1 LAARFAFRSADRKEE
16 NMRATTQ
23 LPAPA
28 GQDRDTGAWQ
38 ATIVPRVFA
47 VFLVLHGLVH
57 LIGFTVPWRLGGLRG
72 SEYSTL
78 VLNRSIEVGDTAVRL
93 LGLMWLAAAGAFIV
107 VGAMV
112 WRGHP
117 WARRAAVALLL
128 GSAVLCTIDLP
139 SSVMGLVI
147 DIAVLALLAV
157 APRGLLLRPSSWASS

>member
-1 LAARFAFRSADRKEE
+1 
-16 NMRATTQ
+16 MRATTS

-28 GQDRDTGAWQ
+28 GQDRDGAWQ
-38 ATIVPRVFA
+38 ATIVPRAFA

-78 VLNRSIEVGDTAVRL
+78 ILNRSIEVGDTAVKL
-93 LGLMWLAAAGAFIV
+93 LGLLWLAAAIAFIV

-117 WARRAAVALLL
+117 WAGRTTVALLL
-128 GSAVLCTIDLP
+128 GSAFLCTVDLP

-147 DIAVLALLAV
+147 DVALLALLAV
-157 APRGLLLRPSSWASS
+157 APSRLLLRPSSWANG